1 MSSGLIIL
9 VIVIVVLLIVAYI
22 VAILLRKR
30 NDTLL
35 TQLEER
41 KTELFNLP
49 VNEDMDRVK
58 SMHLIGQSQINF
70 REWHQK
76 WMDISLNSFAAIETD
91 LFEAEAYNNS
101 FRFIKTKQT
110 IGSVESQL
118 NLVSEDVQAI
128 RQAVLELEQQEAEN
142 SGRVLHALDLFEKLQ
157 ENVEKNEVQYGQAL
171 PEIRTQMEHIEAEF
185 SRFVKLNS
193 SGDPVEAAE
202 VLDKTENYII
212 ALSQIVEGVPEVVEQ
227 LESKLPD
234 QLDDLETGYRK
245 LLEEDYHFQETDIE
259 ARFQQLHSRLQKNGA
274 NLKALELDSTKLE
287 NELIQEDID
296 GLYAIFTKEMDAK
309 KEVDK
314 LIQSLPNYLRHTQSN
329 NQNLVDEA
337 ERLSVNYIV
346 KESGI
351 RQIHELQSELIAM
364 EKLVM
369 SRVDESQHAE
379 EIPFSQ
385 VLEELEDSRA
395 RLEKI
400 EDVQMELG
408 DSLAQIEKDDSAAR
422 QKVSIAVNKLHT
434 IKRYMEKRK
443 LPGIPQS
450 FLSLFFTA
458 SHNAEDLLNEL
469 DQERV
474 DVESV
479 NRLLEILNQDMAELE
494 AETYTIVGNATLT
507 EQLLQYS
514 NRYRSF
520 DETVQAAFQESLHI
534 FEEEFDYQASFQRI
548 SDALETVEPGVTER
562 FVKSYEKTREKILF

>member
-35 TQLEER
+35 AKLEER

-49 VNEDMDRVK
+49 VNEDMERVK
-58 SMHLIGQSQINF
+58 NMHLIGQSQVNF

-101 FRFIKTKQT
+101 FRFIKTNQT

-157 ENVEKNEVQYGQAL
+157 ENIDKNESHYGQAL
-171 PEIRTQMEHIEAEF
+171 PEIRTQMEQIEAEF

-212 ALSQIVEGVPEVVEQ
+212 ALTQIVDGVPALVEQ
-227 LESKLPD
+227 LEKDLPD
-234 QLDDLETGYRK
+234 HLDDLETGYRK
-245 LLEEDYHFQETDIE
+245 LLEEDYHFEETDIE
-259 ARFQQLHSRLQKNGA
+259 ARFQQLHSRLQKNGS
-274 NLKALELDSTKLE
+274 NLKALELDNTKFE
-287 NELIQEDID
+287 NELIQEEIE

-314 LIQSLPNYLRHTQSN
+314 LVHSLPNYLRHTQTN
-329 NQNLVDEA
+329 NQNLLDEA

-351 RQIHELQSELIAM
+351 RQMHELQGELIAL

-369 SRVDESQHAE
+369 SRVDESQQAD

-385 VLEELEDSRA
+385 VLEELEDSRE

-520 DETVQAAFQESLHI
+520 DDTIQTAFQDALSI

-548 SDALETVEPGVTER
+548 SEALETVEPGVTDR

>member
-157 ENVEKNEVQYGQAL
+157 ENVEKNEIQYGQAL

-369 SRVDESQHAE
+369 SRVDESQHAD

>member
-35 TQLEER
+35 TKLEER

-49 VNEDMDRVK
+49 VNEDMERVK
-58 SMHLIGQSQINF
+58 NMHLIGQSQVNF

-101 FRFIKTKQT
+101 FRFIKTNQT

-118 NLVSEDVQAI
+118 NLVAEDVQAI

-157 ENVEKNEVQYGQAL
+157 ENVDKNEAQYGQAL

-227 LESKLPD
+227 LETKLPD

-259 ARFQQLHSRLQKNGA
+259 ARFQQLHSRLQKNGS
-274 NLKALELDSTKLE
+274 NLKALELDNTKFE

-296 GLYAIFTKEMDAK
+296 SLYAIFTKEMDAK

-314 LIQSLPNYLRHTQSN
+314 LVQGLPNYLRHTQSN
-329 NQNLVDEA
+329 NQNLMDEA

-369 SRVDESQHAE
+369 SRVDESQHAD

-385 VLEELEDSRA
+385 VLEELEDSRE

-520 DETVQAAFQESLHI
+520 DETVQTAFQESLHI

-548 SDALETVEPGVTER
+548 SDALETVEPGVTDR

>member
-35 TQLEER
+35 TKLEER

-49 VNEDMDRVK
+49 VNEDMERVK
-58 SMHLIGQSQINF
+58 NMHLIGQSQINF

-101 FRFIKTKQT
+101 FRFIKTNQT

-118 NLVSEDVQAI
+118 NLVAEDVQAI

-157 ENVEKNEVQYGQAL
+157 ENVDKNEAEYGQAL

-212 ALSQIVEGVPEVVEQ
+212 ALSQIVEAVPEVVEQ

-274 NLKALELDSTKLE
+274 NLKALELDNTKFE

-296 GLYAIFTKEMDAK
+296 SLYAIFTKEMDAK

-329 NQNLVDEA
+329 NQNLMDEA

-369 SRVDESQHAE
+369 SRVDESQHAD

-385 VLEELEDSRA
+385 VLEELEDSRE

-520 DETVQAAFQESLHI
+520 DDTVQTAFQESLHI

-548 SDALETVEPGVTER
+548 SDALETVEPGVTDR

>member
-35 TQLEER
+35 AKLEER

-49 VNEDMDRVK
+49 VNEDMERVK
-58 SMHLIGQSQINF
+58 NMHLIGQSQVNF
-70 REWHQK
+70 REWNQK

-101 FRFIKTKQT
+101 FRFLKTNQT
-110 IGSVESQL
+110 IGSIESQL

-157 ENVEKNEVQYGQAL
+157 ETIDKNEEQYGQAL
-171 PEIRTQMEHIEAEF
+171 PEIRTQMEHIESEF

-212 ALSQIVEGVPEVVEQ
+212 ALSHIVEGVPALVEQ
-227 LESKLPD
+227 LENNLPD

-274 NLKALELDSTKLE
+274 NLKALELDNTQFE
-287 NELIQEDID
+287 NEMIQEDID

-329 NQNLVDEA
+329 NQNLMDEA
-337 ERLSVNYIV
+337 ERLSQHYIV

-351 RQIHELQSELIAM
+351 RQIPGSL
-364 EKLVM
+364 
-369 SRVDESQHAE
+369 R
-379 EIPFSQ
+379 FS
-385 VLEELEDSRA
+385 
-395 RLEKI
+395 
-400 EDVQMELG
+400 M
-408 DSLAQIEKDDSAAR
+408 
-422 QKVSIAVNKLHT
+422 
-434 IKRYMEKRK
+434 
-443 LPGIPQS
+443 
-450 FLSLFFTA
+450 
-458 SHNAEDLLNEL
+458 
-469 DQERV
+469 
-474 DVESV
+474 
-479 NRLLEILNQDMAELE
+479 
-494 AETYTIVGNATLT
+494 
-507 EQLLQYS
+507 
-514 NRYRSF
+514 
-520 DETVQAAFQESLHI
+520 
-534 FEEEFDYQASFQRI
+534 
-548 SDALETVEPGVTER
+548 
-562 FVKSYEKTREKILF
+562 

>member
-369 SRVDESQHAE
+369 SRVDESQHAD

>member
-157 ENVEKNEVQYGQAL
+157 ENVEKNDVQYGQAL

-369 SRVDESQHAE
+369 SRVDESQHAD

>member
-157 ENVEKNEVQYGQAL
+157 ENVEKNEIQYGQAL

-369 SRVDESQHAE
+369 SRVDESQHAN

>member
-35 TQLEER
+35 AKLEER

-49 VNEDMDRVK
+49 VNEDMERVK
-58 SMHLIGQSQINF
+58 NMHLIGQSQVNF
-70 REWHQK
+70 REWNQK

-101 FRFIKTKQT
+101 FRFLKTNQT
-110 IGSVESQL
+110 IGSIESQL

-157 ENVEKNEVQYGQAL
+157 ETIDKNEEQYGQAL
-171 PEIRTQMEHIEAEF
+171 PEIRTQMEHIESEF

-212 ALSQIVEGVPEVVEQ
+212 ALSQIVEGVPALVEQ
-227 LESKLPD
+227 LENNLPD
-234 QLDDLETGYRK
+234 QLEDLETGYRK

-274 NLKALELDSTKLE
+274 NLKSLELDNTQFE
-287 NELIQEDID
+287 NEMIQEDID

-309 KEVDK
+309 TEVDK

-329 NQNLVDEA
+329 NQNLMDEA
-337 ERLSVNYIV
+337 ERLSRHYIV

-351 RQIHELQSELIAM
+351 RQIQELQSELIAM

-369 SRVDESQHAE
+369 SRVDESQHAD

-385 VLEELEDSRA
+385 VLEELEDSRE

-400 EDVQMELG
+400 EDVQIELG
-408 DSLAQIEKDDSAAR
+408 DSLAQIEKDDSTAR

-469 DQERV
+469 DNERV

-479 NRLLEILNQDMAELE
+479 NRLLEILNQDMVELE
-494 AETYTIVGNATLT
+494 AEAYTIVGNATLT

-520 DETVQAAFQESLHI
+520 DENVQAAFQASLQI

-548 SDALETVEPGVTER
+548 SEALETVEPGVTDR